1 MSRVSLSSIE
11 EKIRYTIAEYC
22 HRTDQG
28 DFDGWV
34 ELFTEDGVFRMP
46 GVEVTG
52 RQALRAFIGRDQP
65 IEMRGLHLVTDS
77 AITLKTGS
85 AEVRSN
91 FLFVA
96 GGDAAGVVVTGGRY
110 LDVLVPVGD
119 DWLFKL
125 RETELVL
132 PVATQPWGSD
142 RGR

>member
-1 MSRVSLSSIE
+1 MSSGLSSIE

-34 ELFTEDGVFRMP
+34 ALFTEDGVFRMP

-52 RQALRAFIGRDQP
+52 REALRAFIGRDQP
-65 IEMRGLHLVTDS
+65 AEMRGLHLVTDI
-77 AITLKTGS
+77 AITLNGDN

-96 GGDAAGVVVTGGRY
+96 GGDAAAVVVTGGRY

-119 DWLFKL
+119 GWLFKL
-125 RETELVL
+125 RETELIL

>member
-1 MSRVSLSSIE
+1 MSSGSSIE
-11 EKIRYTIAEYC
+11 EKIRFTIAEYC

-34 ELFTEDGVFRMP
+34 ELFTEDACFRLL
-46 GVEVTG
+46 GQDVVG
-52 RQALRAFIGRDQP
+52 RKALRDFIGRDQP

-77 AITLKTGS
+77 AITLKGDS

-96 GGDAAGVVVTGGRY
+96 GGDAAGVVVTAGRY

-119 DWLFKL
+119 AWLFKL

>member
-1 MSRVSLSSIE
+1 MPGLSSTE
-11 EKIRYTIAEYC
+11 EKIRFTIAEYC

-34 ELFTEDGVFRMP
+34 ALFTEDGCFRMP

-52 RQALRAFIGRDQP
+52 REALRAFIGRDQP
-65 IEMRGLHLVTDS
+65 PEMRGLHLVTDS
-77 AITLKTGS
+77 AITLGRDS

-110 LDVLVPVGD
+110 LDLLVPVGD
-119 DWLFKL
+119 AWLFKL

-132 PVATQPWGSD
+132 PVASQPWGSN

>member
-1 MSRVSLSSIE
+1 MPGLSSIE
-11 EKIRYTIAEYC
+11 EKIRFTIAEYC

-28 DFDGWV
+28 DFDAWV
-34 ELFTEDGVFRMP
+34 ELFTEDGCFRMP

-52 RQALRAFIGRDQP
+52 HEALRAFIGRDQP

-77 AITLKTGS
+77 AITLKDDS

-110 LDVLVPVGD
+110 LDLLVPVGD

>member
-1 MSRVSLSSIE
+1 MSSLSSIE
-11 EKIRYTIAEYC
+11 EKIRFTIAEYC

-28 DFDGWV
+28 NFDGWV
-34 ELFTEDGVFRMP
+34 ALFTEDGVFRMP

-52 RQALRAFIGRDQP
+52 RVALRDFIGRDQP
-65 IEMRGLHLVTDS
+65 PEMRGLHLVTDS
-77 AITLKTGS
+77 AITLEDGS

-119 DWLFKL
+119 AWLFKL

-132 PVATQPWGSD
+132 PVATQAWGAD

>member
-1 MSRVSLSSIE
+1 MPASAASTSVL
-11 EKIRYTIAEYC
+11 TI
-22 HRTDQG
+22 G
-28 DFDGWV
+28 D
-34 ELFTEDGVFRMP
+34 
-46 GVEVTG
+46 
-52 RQALRAFIGRDQP
+52 
-65 IEMRGLHLVTDS
+65 
-77 AITLKTGS
+77 S

-110 LDVLVPVGD
+110 LDLLVPVGD
-119 DWLFKL
+119 AWLFKL

>member
-1 MSRVSLSSIE
+1 
-11 EKIRYTIAEYC
+11 
-22 HRTDQG
+22 
-28 DFDGWV
+28 
-34 ELFTEDGVFRMP
+34 MP
-46 GVEVTG
+46 GGEVAG
-52 RQALRAFIGRDQP
+52 RAALREFIGRDQP
-65 IEMRGLHLVTDS
+65 PEMRGLHLVTDS
-77 AITLKTGS
+77 AITLETGS

-119 DWLFKL
+119 AWLFKL

-132 PVATQPWGSD
+132 PVATQAWGAD